1 MRSKSQQMC
10 AAAIWTAC
18 LVTEI
23 HFRSA
28 SAQLN
33 FPYKKLAISDGQLT
47 TPQLITKYSYP
58 EETHK
63 VRTADGYVLTV
74 HRIPHTPTEQQADD
88 RPPVL
93 LLHGLL
99 GSSADWVIAGP
110 HKGLAFVLTD
120 AGYDV
125 WLGNARGN
133 TYSRRHDYLTT
144 RDKAFWNFSW
154 HEMGVYD
161 LPAMIDHVLAVS
173 NKPSLYY
180 VGHSMGCTMF
190 FVLTS
195 SLPHYNSK
203 IRIMFGFAPAA
214 FNSHVKNDLFSI
226 AQFSRVGSEVD
237 SLYNSEFFPN
247 NWMRG
252 RLVQRFCRDGVPT
265 QGICSSVLFLLGG
278 LNSTQLNT
286 TLLPVIFSNF
296 PAGCSL
302 KSWIHYGQQMRSGRF
317 RQYDH
322 GTALN
327 LKHYGTP
334 EPPDYN
340 LAAITAPDV
349 TKLYRALPNAVGLF
363 RVPLSTFGHF
373 DFLWGLDAN
382 NLLYDFVISLMK
394 RF

>member
-226 AQFSRVGSEVD
+226 AQFSRVG
-237 SLYNSEFFPN
+237 
-247 NWMRG
+247 
-252 RLVQRFCRDGVPT
+252 
-265 QGICSSVLFLLGG
+265 
-278 LNSTQLNT
+278 

-340 LAAITAPDV
+340 LAAITAPVSLHIGDGDPLIPYEDV